1 MMINIYLL
9 QNIFQEVK
17 IPLKGNQVRET
28 ALLIRVD
35 RLHDE
40 LVDVGEA
47 IEEKEELNKL
57 DSH

>member
-1 MMINIYLL
+1 M
-9 QNIFQEVK
+9 
-17 IPLKGNQVRET
+17 RET
-28 ALLIRVD
+28 ALLVRVD

-47 IEEKEELNKL
+47 IEEKEELYKL

>member
-1 MMINIYLL
+1 MINIYLL

-17 IPLKGNQVRET
+17 IPLQGNQMRET
-28 ALLIRVD
+28 ALLVRVD

-47 IEEKEELNKL
+47 IEEKEELYKL